1 MASREAKAADAQA
14 GERVE
19 DEPPHLPNGIL
30 CFVINKYTIYIYIY
44 IYILIYLFIYLYIH
58 TYIHTHTYIY
68 TYDVH
73 IHIYI
78 YIHTYML
85 CVLRCFS
92 YASE

>member
-44 IYILIYLFIYLYIH
+44 TYLFIYLFIH
-58 TYIHTHTYIY
+58 TYIHTHTYI
-68 TYDVH
+68 
-73 IHIYI
+73 HIYI
-78 YIHTYML
+78 
-85 CVLRCFS
+85 
-92 YASE
+92 